1 MDTTP
6 QLTIDAAALTTR
18 GRRPNNEDSFC
29 LEPALGL
36 FAVAD
41 GMGGYEGGE
50 VASRV
55 AVTTLRDF
63 YVRERT
69 DGESTWPFGID
80 RGLTLGENRLAVAIR
95 LAHREVVAQKVG
107 PLAMMG
113 STVAAIALDGIAI
126 PGPSAGPVRD
136 GGAGAAPPTSID
148 AIVAHMGDSRVY
160 RLRAGAAAVEALT
173 RDHSLWAEL
182 EAARAPDLP
191 PRESFHLAHVITR
204 ALGMEGAPL
213 PDVKRVPLALG
224 DTLLLCTDGVTEKM
238 DDARLAAWLAAP
250 TAEAACRGVVEEA
263 YERGG
268 RDNITA
274 LVVRV
279 RAPSRAP

>member
-1 MDTTP
+1 METT
-6 QLTIDAAALTTR
+6 LTIDAAAFTTR
-18 GRRPNNEDSFC
+18 GRRANNEDAYC

-50 VASRV
+50 VASRLAV
-55 AVTTLRDF
+55 ATLRDF
-63 YVRERT
+63 YARERA
-69 DGESTWPFGID
+69 DGESTWPFGVD
-80 RGLTLGENRLAVAIR
+80 GALSLAENRLAVAIR
-95 LAHREVVAQKVG
+95 LAHREVVVQKRG

-113 STVAAIALDGIAI
+113 STVAAIALDGN
-126 PGPSAGPVRD
+126 
-136 GGAGAAPPTSID
+136 D
-148 AIVAHMGDSRVY
+148 AVVAHMGDSRVY
-160 RLRAGAAAVEALT
+160 RLRAGATAALEALT
-173 RDHSLWAEL
+173 RDHSLYAEL

-191 PRESFHLAHVITR
+191 PRERFHLAHVITR
-204 ALGMEGAPL
+204 ALGMEGEPR
-213 PDVKRVPLALG
+213 PDVRRIALAPG

-238 DDARLAAWLAAP
+238 DDARLAAWMAAP
-250 TAEAACRGVVEEA
+250 SAEAACRGVVEEA

-279 RAPSRAP
+279 ASPSTAP